1 MTVNQSIWITFLKCE
16 NCARRMLPEY
26 EVVMPC
32 SSIKFIISLR
42 WKFSL
47 LRTEMMLAGVFAS

>member
-1 MTVNQSIWITFLKCE
+1 MKFQSIWITLKCE
-16 NCARRMLPEY
+16 DCASRMLPEY
-26 EVVMPC
+26 EVVIPC

-47 LRTEMMLAGVFAS
+47 VRKEMILAGVFAS

>member
-1 MTVNQSIWITFLKCE
+1 MKFQSIWITLKCE
-16 NCARRMLPEY
+16 DCASRMLPEY
-26 EVVMPC
+26 EVVIPC